1 MIRRLILTDFMAHA
15 RTELTLGPGLT
26 VICGPNNTGKSAVVE
41 ALRCLAE
48 NPSHRLCIRHGAKEA
63 RVEAEVDDGTRVVWI
78 RKEKTAGYEIHRPGV
93 SEPERYWKLKRQVPE
108 AVAEVLRLDLVD
120 LETGELIDVHIGNQ
134 REPVF
139 LLNKP
144 PTAVA
149 AFLAASSEAA
159 HLVGMQKLLAG
170 RTLDARRRQKEL
182 SSRQAA
188 VARELAAFAPL
199 PGLALELEE
208 AAGEEKAVAAS
219 TAALAPLAEAAGRL
233 RDLGR
238 LLTQRRREREAL
250 ATLRPVPALADAPA
264 LAGLLAQGA
273 RLRAELA
280 AGEKRREALAALAAP
295 PDLFPAARLSAL
307 GSELARTRRRLAGST
322 RTAGALAGLGTPP
335 APTPAEPLARLVE
348 SRTELNAR
356 LDAARRTAQT
366 LAGVVPPPSPA
377 DLSPM
382 LQAAAQLRELGRR
395 LDAACVTRIEA
406 GARIEAARRETE
418 AALAEAGSCP
428 LCGAELTAADFLDGV
443 HRHEPA

>member
-78 RKEKTAGYEIHRPGV
+78 RKEKTAGYEIHRPGAT
-93 SEPERYWKLKRQVPE
+93 EPERYWKLKRQVPE

-208 AAGEEKAVAAS
+208 AAGEEDAVAAS
-219 TAALAPLAEAAGRL
+219 TAALSPLSEAAGRL

-238 LLTQRRREREAL
+238 LLTLRRREREAL

-264 LAGLLAQGA
+264 LAGLLVRRTQLA
-273 RLRAELA
+273 AELI
-280 AGEKRREALAALAAP
+280 AGEKRREVLAALDRP
-295 PDLFPAARLSAL
+295 PELFPAGDLRAL
-307 GSELARTRRRLAGST
+307 VREIGRTRRRLAGST
-322 RTAGALAGLGTPP
+322 RTDGALAALAAPP
-335 APTPAEPLARLVE
+335 ALAPVEPLARQLAT
-348 SRTELNAR
+348 RAELTAR
-356 LDAARRTAQT
+356 LAAARRTAHT
-366 LAGVVPPPSPA
+366 LAGLTPPPSPA
-377 DLSPM
+377 DLSG
-382 LQAAAQLRELGRR
+382 LRQASARLRELGRR
-395 LDAACVTRIEA
+395 LDAARVTLSEA
-406 GARIEAARRETE
+406 DARIEAARRETE